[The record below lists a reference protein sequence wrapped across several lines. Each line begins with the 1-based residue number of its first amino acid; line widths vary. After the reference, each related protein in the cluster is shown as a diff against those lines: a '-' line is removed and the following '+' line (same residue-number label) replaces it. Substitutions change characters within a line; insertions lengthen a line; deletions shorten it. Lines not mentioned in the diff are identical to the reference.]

1 MIDEPPVMM
10 ELRYVGGPID
20 NTIERRVVAPRLGE
34 FVYRSPTSG
43 LYAKYVWDGSAF
55 VFEEL
60 TP

>member
-34 FVYRSPTSG
+34 FVYRIHRG